1 LTPLVVKDLPRGA
14 GEKVVKK
21 YLAKS
26 DVIAKWDQTAWAQK
40 IATRKTRASLSD
52 FDRFKVQK
60 FKSQVS
66 HNITI
71 CLLGPIILQ
80 TFFVS
85 YSAVSL
91 SALPLPKPRSKLLK
105 VYNLVSLVTLLSFGS
120 TNSCYNKLGFIW
132 MSVNL

>member
-1 LTPLVVKDLPRGA
+1 LVVKDLPRGA

-66 HNITI
+66 HKMPM
-71 CLLGPIILQ
+71 CLLGPIILL
-80 TFFVS
+80 TFFC
-85 YSAVSL
+85 
-91 SALPLPKPRSKLLK
+91 LL
-105 VYNLVSLVTLLSFGS
+105 
-120 TNSCYNKLGFIW
+120 
-132 MSVNL
+132 